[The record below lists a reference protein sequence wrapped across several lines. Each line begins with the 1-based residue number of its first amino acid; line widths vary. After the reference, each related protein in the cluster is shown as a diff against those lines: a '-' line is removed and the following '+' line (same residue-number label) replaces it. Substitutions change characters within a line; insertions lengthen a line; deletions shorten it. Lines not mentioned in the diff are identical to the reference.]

1 MPKYDDA
8 QFTQVLEKTILVPAG
23 AAGVSGKFSS
33 FATLILK
40 RLGGSAVIAGTG
52 VTNTIV
58 VRTNGVAIAG
68 GTSTAGTT
76 VANAAIPTVALGNVV
91 VAPGVVI
98 DVVQGADAT
107 GSTAVTLEY
116 SQQNA

>member
-8 QFTQVLEKTILVPAG
+8 QFTQVLEKTVVIPAG
-23 AAGVSGKFSS
+23 AATVAGKFSS

-40 RLGGSAVIAGTG
+40 RLGGSAVTAGTG
-52 VTNTIV
+52 ATNTVV
-58 VRTNGVAIAG
+58 VRTNGVAISG

-76 VANAAIPTVALGNVV
+76 VANAAIPTVSLGNVV

-98 DVVQGADAT
+98 DFISGADAT
-107 GSTAVTLEY
+107 GSTSVTLEY